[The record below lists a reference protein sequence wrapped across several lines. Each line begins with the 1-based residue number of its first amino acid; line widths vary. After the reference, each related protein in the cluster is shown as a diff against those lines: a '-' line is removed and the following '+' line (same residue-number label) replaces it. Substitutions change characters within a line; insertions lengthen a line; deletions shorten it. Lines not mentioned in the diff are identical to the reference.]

1 MPRHVGVRRT
11 YNTFLRLRGGGCT
24 TWTNNGN
31 VDEMAVIRESYKQ
44 MMDVAPKCVEAEVR
58 GQETRHEQKDQE
70 QKEPE
75 LPNCITSKDL
85 PDCIPRAHNNPFHL
99 GSMGIVVVNDKDKR
113 AIKWQFGKTSL
124 DFEVQ
129 EQKRMHEELFDD
141 KSKFETDEGNVI
153 SPLETN
159 EGRVMIFI
167 PKVYGYGSVTREA
180 RKDCPQNG
188 MLGLCKGPERCLSYI
203 SMDVVPEH
211 KQVETASEYMDA
223 VKSFNGIMHVLRT
236 GGHFESGAKY
246 QAFSGEHYASAI
258 KGRRNKLTGE
268 IHGHNVSYMG
278 NKTWAFYDFG
288 DGEIHKSGDDVKDTD
303 NVFQV
308 GEKQTTPEAR
318 QIQYDDFHEKL
329 LTDCTKFKTGQASLS
344 EDDRSLDTSDDI
356 SQEDDSSWDTSDDI
370 SQDDRSL
377 DTSDDTTYFNP
388 DFNPEEVAAF
398 NGFGGG
404 GTSLQAALAKKAKFA
419 NRRAR
424 YRHSTGP
431 PITTGE
437 VTSLWERSRGLC
449 EHCGVRLHFR
459 WNARDPPSDFAVLD
473 RVDGTDNRGYAGNAR
488 FLCFGCNSER
498 GGWEL
503 VRKLQRDLTSCR
515 RRLP

>member
-11 YNTFLRLRGGGCT
+11 YNTFLRLRGGGCI
-24 TWTNNGN
+24 TWTNNE
-31 VDEMAVIRESYKQ
+31 VDELAIIRESYKQ

-58 GQETRHEQKDQE
+58 GQETRQEQKDQE

-75 LPNCITSKDL
+75 LPNCITCKDL

-129 EQKRMHEELFDD
+129 EQKRMHEEFIGD
-141 KSKFETDEGNVI
+141 KSSLKTDEGSV
-153 SPLETN
+153 T
-159 EGRVMIFI
+159 IFI

-180 RKDCPQNG
+180 GKDCPQNG
-188 MLGLCKGPERCLSYI
+188 VLGLCKGPERCLSYI

-223 VKSFNGIMHVLRT
+223 VKSFNGIMRVLRT

-258 KGRRNKLTGE
+258 KDRREKLTGE

-288 DGEIHKSGDDVKDTD
+288 DGEIHKSGDEVKDTD

-308 GEKQTTPEAR
+308 GENPQTTREAQ

-344 EDDRSLDTSDDI
+344 EDDDDV
-356 SQEDDSSWDTSDDI
+356 SQ
-370 SQDDRSL
+370 
-377 DTSDDTTYFNP
+377 DDTTYFSP
-388 DFNPEEVAAF
+388 DFSPEDIAKF

-404 GTSLQAALAKKAKFA
+404 GTSLTAVFAKKAKFA

-424 YRHSTGP
+424 YRRSTGP